1 MTAKQNPDE
10 LIDKIIQKI
19 YEYQMETY
27 IEAESVCI
35 STENKRGLI
44 EHGRSLFGDVYSEDV
59 KIINVPIYG
68 CDELSNNDILIGFK
82 RVL

>member
-1 MTAKQNPDE
+1 MATTQE
-10 LIDKIIQKI
+10 TYGLIDKIIQKMN
-19 YEYQMETY
+19 EYQTETY

-35 STENKRGLI
+35 SNQNKLSLI
-44 EHGRSLFGDVYSEDV
+44 ELGKELFGDGFSEDV

-68 CDELSNNDILIGFK
+68 CDELTNDDILIGFK